1 MGKDRRLGLLGIVCL
16 FATGCFSYG
25 PYGHPGTFA
34 PPHTAMAPQPYGTAQ
49 VPPGAVWV
57 PASPAGTSTST
68 LTAPTPVRKAAPTT
82 FDDGDHEPNGG
93 KSVPLPSDPGKAQ
106 PQEATEPF
114 GINDDAKLERVGV
127 KTSQRSRPRPQV
139 DEEFANSPNAG
150 EPELAEPDV
159 MLAADDEPRLP
170 KSRVNSA
177 EFRTQVRSNAVT
189 PAGATEE
196 VFGYDAD
203 NYSWLRG
210 IIEFDPKRKVWHLTY
225 SQSPDDNDQFGGEV
239 TLKNPEH
246 FRFLRSGQAVSVE
259 GEFDSAQRDRLGKP
273 VYEATQIV
281 PVGTR

>member
-1 MGKDRRLGLLGIVCL
+1 MGKDRRLGLLGTVCL

-34 PPHTAMAPQPYGTAQ
+34 PPNTAMASPPYGVAQ

-57 PASPAGTSTST
+57 PSSPVGSST
-68 LTAPTPVRKAAPTT
+68 LTAPTPVGKSAPTT
-82 FDDGDHEPNGG
+82 FDEGDHEPDGG
-93 KSVPLPSDPGKAQ
+93 QSVPQPTDPGKAQ
-106 PQEATEPF
+106 PQEATEPL
-114 GINDDAKLERVGV
+114 GIKNDAKRERSDA
-127 KTSQRSRPRPQV
+127 KTSQRARPRPLV
-139 DEEFANSPNAG
+139 DEEFANSLNAG
-150 EPELAEPDV
+150 EPEEFAELNV
-159 MLAADDEPRLP
+159 TLAADDEPRLP
-170 KSRVNSA
+170 KSRVTSA
-177 EFRTQVRSNAVT
+177 EFRTQIRSNAVT
-189 PAGATEE
+189 PAGAMNAE
-196 VFGYDAD
+196 FGYDAD

-210 IIEFDPKRKVWHLTY
+210 IIEFDAKRKVWHLIY

-259 GEFDSAQRDRLGKP
+259 GEFDPAQRDRLGKP

>member
-1 MGKDRRLGLLGIVCL
+1 MGKDRQFGVIGTVCL

-49 VPPGAVWV
+49 TPSGAVWV
-57 PASPAGTSTST
+57 PASPSAASA
-68 LTAPTPVRKAAPTT
+68 LTAPTPVHKSAPTT
-82 FDDGDHEPNGG
+82 FDEGDHEPDGG
-93 KSVPLPSDPGKAQ
+93 KSVPPPSDPGKAQ
-106 PQEATEPF
+106 SQETSEPF
-114 GINDDAKLERVGV
+114 GSNDDAKLNRASV
-127 KTSQRSRPRPQV
+127 KTSQRSRPRPLV
-139 DEEFANSPNAG
+139 DEEVADTR
-150 EPELAEPDV
+150 ELELAEPDV
-159 MLAADDEPRLP
+159 TMAADDEPQLP
-170 KSRVNSA
+170 RSRVKSA

-189 PAGATEE
+189 PAGATDE
-196 VFGYDAD
+196 VFGHDAD

-210 IIEFDPKRKVWHLTY
+210 IIEFDPQRKVWHLTY
-225 SQSPDDNDQFGGEV
+225 SQSPDDNDKYGGEV

-259 GEFDSAQRDRLGKP
+259 GEFDPAQRDRLGKP